1 MLTRRALRAVS
12 QIATHR
18 RDRTQTSTIYTTAAA
33 AVESIVKKTNT
44 STFTSTFTSTSTFTY
59 HTFGTIR
66 THITATNPTTGPS
79 LSRTLSLGLGSDFRS
94 VLPRSSCSSAAAS
107 AALTSVSLTSHHTNL
122 VRHMS
127 SSKPQASSP
136 DLPPRETLVVGLCQI
151 DVGADKQVNLDNAYK
166 AVKSA
171 FDQGARFIMLPECF
185 NCPYGNSFF
194 KEYAEAIPDAPCT
207 DPASK
212 LADPSQSPTVVAAS
226 KWASD
231 LGVYLIA
238 GSIPERDA
246 DGKLYNT
253 SMVFDPSG
261 SLIAK
266 HRKLHLFDIDIPGKI
281 TFKESLTL
289 SAGNSI
295 TMFEVDP
302 TKVAKPA
309 LKPQT
314 EDEIKQAGGIK
325 HPATSKFKVGLGI
338 CYDIRFPE
346 YAQVCVQRGARM
358 LVYPGAFNTVT
369 GPAHWELLQRARA
382 IDNQVVSSCQTMCA
396 LHAQC
401 TRIS

>member
-1 MLTRRALRAVS
+1 
-12 QIATHR
+12 
-18 RDRTQTSTIYTTAAA
+18 
-33 AVESIVKKTNT
+33 
-44 STFTSTFTSTSTFTY
+44 
-59 HTFGTIR
+59 
-66 THITATNPTTGPS
+66 
-79 LSRTLSLGLGSDFRS
+79 
-94 VLPRSSCSSAAAS
+94 
-107 AALTSVSLTSHHTNL
+107 
-122 VRHMS
+122 
-127 SSKPQASSP
+127 
-136 DLPPRETLVVGLCQI
+136 VGLCQI

-382 IDNQVVSSCQTMCA
+382 IDNQVFVLTCSPARTTQEQGYKAWGHSTVVSPWADVLATCEHTPSVVVAEIDLNRVDDVRSQIPTSMQKQTS
-396 LHAQC
+396 LYEL
-401 TRIS
+401 IDKESK